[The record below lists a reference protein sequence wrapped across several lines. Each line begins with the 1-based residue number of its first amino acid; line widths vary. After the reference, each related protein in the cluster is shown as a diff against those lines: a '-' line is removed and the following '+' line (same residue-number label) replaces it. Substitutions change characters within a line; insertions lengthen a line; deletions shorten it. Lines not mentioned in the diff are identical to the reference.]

1 MPLIVKIKYGTE
13 IRRFTLQDPISYNV
27 LCRTL
32 TELFPHNNIIFS
44 DSYTIKYYDDE
55 GDLVSIETDEELY
68 EASRLSKSHSNVL
81 RLELFVKRDHAKT
94 NPSRPIREES
104 VEKSISLSELDNSLS
119 SLTDSFKCES
129 IYASQL
135 PVLPQT
141 LKRAASA
148 EAKPTPEPK
157 KQRMTESV
165 TASTRQR
172 GALTESCALMSSQIK
187 DECAQLSSQTATD
200 CTTAAQL
207 TSSQCRVTSEQMVH
221 TLLGHGSTAD
231 LAESTSEH
239 CQQLS
244 QQISKQCEQAVNATS
259 QLSRAESASTSHSTQ
274 ELSNQ
279 IARLMLG
286 AQAED
291 VQQAQLVSQLSQQTK
306 ADCLKHADSIVA
318 TIMAL

>member
-32 TELFPHNNIIFS
+32 TELFPHNNVTFS

-55 GDLVSIETDEELY
+55 GDLVSIETDEELH
-68 EASRLSKSHSNVL
+68 EASRLARSHSNVL

-94 NPSRPIREES
+94 NPSRPIREET
-104 VEKSISLSELDNSLS
+104 VEKSVSWSELDNSLTP
-119 SLTDSFKCES
+119 LTDSIKCSS

-135 PVLPQT
+135 PVLPTT
-141 LKRAASA
+141 LKRAASNEPKSA
-148 EAKPTPEPK
+148 PEPK
-157 KQRMTESV
+157 KQRIEEPL
-165 TASTRQR
+165 TASRR
-172 GALTESCALMSSQIK
+172 GALTHSCALMSSQIK
-187 DECAQLSSQTATD
+187 DECSELSSRTASD
-200 CTTAAQL
+200 CNTAAQL
-207 TSSQCRVTSEQMVH
+207 ISSQCRVTSEQMASAMR
-221 TLLGHGSTAD
+221 GHESTAH
-231 LAESTSEH
+231 LAQSTSEH

-244 QQISKQCEQAVNATS
+244 DEISKQCEQAVSATS
-259 QLSRAESASTSHSTQ
+259 QLSRAESDSTSQSTQ

-286 AQAED
+286 AQPED
-291 VQQAQLVSQLSQQTK
+291 VQQAQLVKQLSSQTK

>member
-1 MPLIVKIKYGTE
+1 
-13 IRRFTLQDPISYNV
+13 
-27 LCRTL
+27 
-32 TELFPHNNIIFS
+32 
-44 DSYTIKYYDDE
+44 
-55 GDLVSIETDEELY
+55 VSIESDEELH
-68 EASRLSKSHSNVL
+68 EASRLAKSHNNVL

-94 NPSRPIREES
+94 NPSRPIREEN
-104 VEKSISLSELDNSLS
+104 VEKSVSLSELDNSLAP
-119 SLTDSFKCES
+119 LTDSVKCSS

-141 LKRAASA
+141 LKRAAST
-148 EAKPTPEPK
+148 EPKPAPEPK
-157 KQRMTESV
+157 KQRLEEPLV
-165 TASTRQR
+165 ASTPSRR
-172 GALTESCALMSSQIK
+172 GALMQSCALMSSQIK
-187 DECAQLSSQTATD
+187 DECSELSSRTASD
-200 CTTAAQL
+200 CNTAAQF
-207 TSSQCRVTSEQMVH
+207 TSSQCRVTSAEMVSAMR
-221 TLLGHGSTAD
+221 GHESTAL

-244 QQISKQCEQAVNATS
+244 QEISKQCEIAVNATS
-259 QLSRAESASTSHSTQ
+259 QLSRAESDSTSQSTQ

-291 VQQAQLVSQLSQQTK
+291 LQQAQLVKQLSSQTK